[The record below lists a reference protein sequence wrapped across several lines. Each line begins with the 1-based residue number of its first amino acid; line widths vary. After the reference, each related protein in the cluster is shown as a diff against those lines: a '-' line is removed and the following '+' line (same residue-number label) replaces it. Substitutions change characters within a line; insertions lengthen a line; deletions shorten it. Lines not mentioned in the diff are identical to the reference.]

1 MPVTQVPAFTKVPS
15 RSDTPDTFSADV
27 DSFLSEIPDR
37 ALASNQQAQ
46 EVNAAAEQVA
56 TQAAT
61 VAEASAAFESG
72 VNADRWAAGDY
83 SDGDAVWSPTDGLTY
98 RAKADFTSVLD
109 PASDPANWHNLNP
122 VEEAGKLISARAR
135 RFATWIG
142 A

>member
-1 MPVTQVPAFTKVPS
+1 MPVTQVTEFTRVPDR
-15 RSDTPDTFSADV
+15 RSTQEDLVNDV
-27 DSFLSEIPDR
+27 DVFFSEVNSR
-37 ALASNQQAQ
+37 LLASNQQAQ

-98 RAKADFTSVLD
+98 RAKADFTSAID
-109 PASDPANWHNLNP
+109 PAADPANWHNLNP
-122 VEEAGKLISARAR
+122 VAQAKDEMARLALV
-135 RFATWIG
+135 FA
-142 A
+142 ANF

>member
-1 MPVTQVPAFTKVPS
+1 MAITTIPSFTKVPN
-15 RSDTPDTFSADV
+15 RSQAPSTFSDDV
-27 DSFLSEIPDR
+27 DTYHSEIPAFID
-37 ALASNQQAQ
+37 ASNQQAQ

-98 RAKADFTSVLD
+98 RAKADFTSAID
-109 PASDPANWHNLNP
+109 PAADPANWHNLNP
-122 VEEAGKLISARAR
+122 VAQAKDEMARLALV
-135 RFATWIG
+135 FA
-142 A
+142 ANF

>member
-1 MPVTQVPAFTKVPS
+1 MPITNVPAFTKIPS
-15 RSDTPDTFSADV
+15 RDDPPAEFSADV

-56 TQAAT
+56 TQAAA

-83 SDGDAVWSPTDGLTY
+83 SDGDAVWSPTDGQTY

-109 PASDPANWHNLNP
+109 PAADPANWHNLNP
-122 VEEAGKLISARAR
+122 VAQAKDEMTRLALV
-135 RFATWIG
+135 FA
-142 A
+142 ANF

>member
-1 MPVTQVPAFTKVPS
+1 MPITNVPAFTKMPS
-15 RSDTPDTFSADV
+15 RDDPPAVFSSDV

-56 TQAAT
+56 TQAAA

-98 RAKADFTSVLD
+98 RAKADFTSAID
-109 PASDPANWHNLNP
+109 PAADPANWHNLNP
-122 VEEAGKLISARAR
+122 VAQAKDEMTRLALV
-135 RFATWIG
+135 FA
-142 A
+142 ANF